1 MAPMPA
7 PIAPATGHRP
17 GPQPVSPQIDDPMAL
32 LLACHDKVR
41 HFTAL
46 AQRLQAH
53 VQTQGADQQARE
65 AAQAVLRYFNVA
77 APLHHADEALDLFP
91 ALAGLGDAEL
101 AQTAGRLQAEHAEL
115 DAMWAA
121 LSAALTQVAQGQT
134 WPDSGPDASVFAARY
149 QAHAQ
154 AEEALL
160 YPHASRLPAATLRRL
175 AEAMVARRRQP

>member
-1 MAPMPA
+1 
-7 PIAPATGHRP
+7 
-17 GPQPVSPQIDDPMAL
+17 VSPQIDDPMAL

-41 HFTAL
+41 HFTTL

-53 VQTQGADQQARE
+53 VTTHGPDRQARE

-91 ALAGLGDAEL
+91 ALTGLGDDAL
-101 AQTAGRLQAEHAEL
+101 TQATSRLQAEHAEL

-121 LSAALTQVAQGQT
+121 LSAALTQVALGQA
-134 WPDSGPDASVFAARY
+134 WPDSGPDASAFAARY

-154 AEEALL
+154 AEESLL
-160 YPHASRLPAATLRRL
+160 YPHASRLPADTLRQL
-175 AEAMVARRRQP
+175 AGAMVARRRRP